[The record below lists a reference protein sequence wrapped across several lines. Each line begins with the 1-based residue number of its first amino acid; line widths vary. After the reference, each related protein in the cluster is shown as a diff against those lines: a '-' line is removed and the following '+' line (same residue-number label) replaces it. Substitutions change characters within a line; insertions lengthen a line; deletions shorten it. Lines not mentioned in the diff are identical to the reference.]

1 MVSRLELAEE
11 VRRRLEGTAMA
22 MRPDMLNQRSTANVR
37 GRRGIACALVASM
50 LLSPGCAAFRP
61 LRGVPASHVP
71 PELLAESRE
80 GRRTINLSLLV
91 RSPVDQHRVEGGDI
105 LAVYIPGLLGVRNL
119 IGPALGRE
127 TVGEAPP
134 ITAPANIIDPPTMG
148 YPVTVR
154 DDHTLVLP
162 QLPPINVY
170 GMTLR
175 EVECAIADAC
185 RVAQLM
191 QMQNTQIL
199 VSLWRPREYRVMVV
213 RQEATEST
221 TIGGGQGTVDP
232 GVSKRG
238 SGQVVRLRAYENDV
252 LHALTNSAGGNNGLP
267 GLDAEN
273 AIYVIRRNKC
283 RGASPAESVMPPMM
297 QPVPPAPQV
306 VSPGPV
312 MHTPA
317 NTPPVASPMQQP
329 QSVISPSAPVA
340 AAPTQA
346 PSHSSTPPYSS
357 TQQDEPFASD
367 PPTHPAIQPYTP
379 PERIQYGTPQNGLP
393 ILPQS
398 HQIIRGQNP
407 SRAARLQA
415 ILGATGGHSTS
426 QAGHSTGSSYAPIDV
441 RTAEFGRRD
450 AQSTAVQTVTHQ
462 SAQPYGGPSVDP
474 YAATPIPSAEPMWPG
489 QYQGVSPPAF
499 EPAYP
504 SAPPSWNMAP
514 SAGGFSGAPACRT
527 PIAGLFP
534 QQFSYE
540 DLTIDSPSVI
550 RIPIR
555 LGPGETPNICEE
567 DITLYDGDIVFIES
581 RDSEVFYTGG
591 LLGGGEYQLPRDRDL
606 HVLEAVSIAQSRVG
620 QGGSGAMSSPGGV
633 SSLNGDVTISPSRV
647 IVRRRLEDGRIV
659 PIEVDLYRAR
669 LRPEEDILIQ
679 PRDLIMLQY
688 KCGEATL
695 AFIERHLL
703 AGALFGVAAAQLST
717 GSQ

>member
-1 MVSRLELAEE
+1 MMSRPETSTKRNAATT
-11 VRRRLEGTAMA
+11 VRRRRIVAT
-22 MRPDMLNQRSTANVR
+22 
-37 GRRGIACALVASM
+37 LVGSL

-71 PELLAESRE
+71 QELLGESRE

-105 LAVYIPGLLGVRNL
+105 LAVYIPGLLGQRNL

-127 TVGEAPP
+127 TIGEAPP
-134 ITAPANIIDPPTMG
+134 ITAPANTIDPPTMG
-148 YPVTVR
+148 YPITVR

-162 QLPPINVY
+162 QLPPIYVY

-175 EVECAIADAC
+175 EVESAIANAC
-185 RVAQLM
+185 HQAQLI
-191 QMQNTQIL
+191 QMHNSQIL

-221 TIGGGQGTVDP
+221 TMGGGGQGSVNP

-252 LHALTNSAGGNNGLP
+252 LHALTSSSGGNNGLP

-273 AIYVIRRNKC
+273 AIYIIRKNNC
-283 RGASPAESVMPPMM
+283 RGASPAVAIAPPPVPVAPPVM
-297 QPVPPAPQV
+297 QPQYAPIPQAVRSPAPQ
-306 VSPGPV
+306 
-312 MHTPA
+312 
-317 NTPPVASPMQQP
+317 
-329 QSVISPSAPVA
+329 SAPVY
-340 AAPTQA
+340 APEA
-346 PSHSSTPPYSS
+346 PRPAPAYAPPPV
-357 TQQDEPFASD
+357 DHR
-367 PPTHPAIQPYTP
+367 PPATHTDVRPPVQPYTP
-379 PERIQYGTPQNGLP
+379 PERIQYGNPQNGMP

-407 SRAARLQA
+407 QSRAARMQELF
-415 ILGATGGHSTS
+415 GGHSTS
-426 QAGHSTGSSYAPIDV
+426 FAGHSTSGREARPDV
-441 RTAEFGRRD
+441 RTAEYGGRD
-450 AQSTAVQTVTHQ
+450 ANATSFETVSRDYSQQSYGAPRYEQAPQYDYAPTQGGWNGSPAMNQGQ
-462 SAQPYGGPSVDP
+462 FPAPLGSADSYGPAPPVSDPYGP
-474 YAATPIPSAEPMWPG
+474 PSAPMTPDNH
-489 QYQGVSPPAF
+489 
-499 EPAYP
+499 
-504 SAPPSWNMAP
+504 SAPPSWNLP
-514 SAGGFSGAPACRT
+514 QNYGHSQPPACPTRT

-540 DLTIDSPSVI
+540 DLTIDSPNVI

-567 DITLYDGDIVFIES
+567 DVTLYDGDIVFIES
-581 RDSEVFYTGG
+581 RESEVFYTGG

-606 HVLEAVSIAQSRVG
+606 HVLEAVSIAQSQVG
-620 QGGSGAMSSPGGV
+620 GGGGGLNQSSGGV
-633 SSLNGDVTISPSRV
+633 SALNSDVTVSPSRV
-647 IVRRRLEDGRIV
+647 IIRRRLEDGQIV

-669 LRPEEDILIQ
+669 LKPEEDIIIQ
-679 PRDLIMLQY
+679 PRDLVMLQY

-717 GSQ
+717 GRGN

>member
-1 MVSRLELAEE
+1 M
-11 VRRRLEGTAMA
+11 RRQAAVL
-22 MRPDMLNQRSTANVR
+22 L
-37 GRRGIACALVASM
+37 RRKRIVTALVGSM

-71 PELLAESRE
+71 QELLGESRE

-105 LAVYIPGLLGVRNL
+105 LAIYIPGLLGVRNL

-134 ITAPANIIDPPTMG
+134 ITAPANVIDPPTMG
-148 YPVTVR
+148 YPITVR

-175 EVECAIADAC
+175 DVEVAIGNACAQ
-185 RVAQLM
+185 AQLM
-191 QMQNTQIL
+191 QMNNSQIL

-221 TIGGGQGTVDP
+221 TAGSGGQGTVNP

-238 SGQVVRLRAYENDV
+238 SGQVVRLRAGENDV
-252 LHALTNSAGGNNGLP
+252 LHALTTSAGGNNGLP

-273 AIYVIRRNKC
+273 AIYIIRRNKC
-283 RGASPAESVMPPMM
+283 RGGSPPVAVIPPPPVQPQYAPIPQAVTQPQHQAPAYTPQPQPAAPGYAPAPLAETAPPAA
-297 QPVPPAPQV
+297 PHTAPQV
-306 VSPGPV
+306 
-312 MHTPA
+312 
-317 NTPPVASPMQQP
+317 
-329 QSVISPSAPVA
+329 
-340 AAPTQA
+340 
-346 PSHSSTPPYSS
+346 
-357 TQQDEPFASD
+357 
-367 PPTHPAIQPYTP
+367 QPYTP
-379 PERIQYGTPQNGLP
+379 PERIQYGTPQNGMP

-407 SRAARLQA
+407 QSHSAGLQQ
-415 ILGATGGHSTS
+415 LFGGHSTS
-426 QAGHSTGSSYAPIDV
+426 LSGRSTEAPETRI
-441 RTAEFGRRD
+441 RTAEYGRRD
-450 AQSTAVQTVTHQ
+450 AYATSVERVSTQPSEYAVPPQPSYQAGGWTPQSDPQGGYYAD
-462 SAQPYGGPSVDP
+462 SQPVYGAPT
-474 YAATPIPSAEPMWPG
+474 YNN
-489 QYQGVSPPAF
+489 
-499 EPAYP
+499 
-504 SAPPSWNMAP
+504 APPSWNAP
-514 SAGGFSGAPACRT
+514 YDQGYSSAQACPQRT

-534 QQFSYE
+534 EKFSYE
-540 DLTIDSPSVI
+540 DLTIDSPNVI

-555 LGPGETPNICEE
+555 LGPGETPNITEE
-567 DITLYDGDIVFIES
+567 DVTLYDGDIVFIES
-581 RDSEVFYTGG
+581 RESEVFYTGG

-606 HVLEAVSIAQSRVG
+606 HVLEAVSIAQSQVG
-620 QGGSGAMSSPGGV
+620 GGGGGTMSSSGGV
-633 SSLNGDVTISPSRV
+633 SALNGDVTISPSRV
-647 IVRRRLEDGRIV
+647 IIRRRLPDGQVV

-669 LRPEEDILIQ
+669 LTPEEDIIIQ

-717 GSQ
+717 GSK